1 MSRPDFTLSRTAPD
15 NLLEFH
21 NRQGRIVAVFRAD
34 QHNTEYSNIDEVDS
48 DTYTDAGRT
57 TDSAYK
63 ARYRDVNAS
72 VRIVNNFSNL
82 TPPYYEAEP
91 KGDSTF
97 TLDTFSFNPS
107 WGPAVTV
114 DIITVGNFQLG
125 KESIKKFTK
134 A

>member
-1 MSRPDFTLSRTAPD
+1 MRPDFTLSRTAPN
-15 NLLEFH
+15 NLLEFN
-21 NRQGRIVAVFRAD
+21 NRDGRVVAVFRAG
-34 QHNTEYSNIDEVDS
+34 QHNTEYSNIDEVDADS
-48 DTYTDAGRT
+48 YQDTGQTTDA
-57 TDSAYK
+57 AYK
-63 ARYRDVNAS
+63 IRYRDVNAS
-72 VRIVNNFSNL
+72 VRIVNDFSNQ

-107 WGPAVTV
+107 WGAAVTV

>member
-1 MSRPDFTLSRTAPD
+1 MSRPDFTLSRAAPD
-15 NLLEFH
+15 NLLKFH

-48 DTYTDAGRT
+48 DTYTEQRT

-63 ARYRDVNAS
+63 ARYRDFEASFRVVND
-72 VRIVNNFSNL
+72 FSNEV
-82 TPPYYEAEP
+82 PPYYEIEAA
-91 KGDSTF
+91 GDTVFTDDTF
-97 TLDTFSFNPS
+97 TFNPS
-107 WGPAVTV
+107 WGPSVEVDIVTV
-114 DIITVGNFQLG
+114 SNFQLG